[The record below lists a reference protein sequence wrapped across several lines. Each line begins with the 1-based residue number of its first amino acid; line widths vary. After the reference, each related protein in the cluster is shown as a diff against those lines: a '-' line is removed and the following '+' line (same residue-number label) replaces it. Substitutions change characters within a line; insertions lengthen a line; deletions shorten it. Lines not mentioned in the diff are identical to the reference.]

1 MTSTISAATLS
12 VTVSESILINGYER
26 GSSNSLTMGSILNVD
41 MRTHTIS
48 TTEEDLLKF
57 GTTASGGQYAKGS
70 VRYCRITNK
79 DDTNHCILVM
89 KNTGN
94 SSTNEIAVSLDT
106 GQSFLVPVTNA
117 GGTDATL
124 QSAQTALSVAGGMT
138 LDDLISIT
146 AVASTGTVM
155 LEVFIASV

>member
-1 MTSTISAATLS
+1 MASSIAAATLT
-12 VTVSESILINGYER
+12 VTITEAITLNGYDR
-26 GSSNSLTMGSILNVD
+26 GSSNSLTVASVLNVD

-48 TTEEDLLKF
+48 TTEEDLLKV
-57 GTTASGGQYAKGS
+57 GVTASSGQYAKGS

-94 SSTNEIAVSLDT
+94 SSANEIAVSLDT
-106 GQSFLVPVTNA
+106 GQSFLVPVDSS

-124 QSAQTALSVAGGMT
+124 QSSTSALSVAGGMT

-155 LEVFIASV
+155 LEVLVASV